1 MTYTF
6 EVTKDTILVDNERK
20 LAIKWDIDSQTFL
33 PGYAGTAED
42 RVVLTAFLDGIE
54 VGEDEGFKRGFEKA
68 DKLDSQKYY
77 YIHIMQIIANEGD
90 LFNEDQAEDDRW
102 AEAQNLYEEFC
113 HSEYNT
119 DDKSEYDCIQDF
131 VDNYQKIE
139 YQLWDKRT
147 KFLAFKNVSLYNLV
161 QMVLLSVR
169 IETDILRE
177 LATVTYTNDDY
188 EGLGNFFSNLG
199 YDLIETK

>member
-77 YIHIMQIIANEGD
+77 YIHIMQIIANEGNIFD
-90 LFNEDQAEDDRW
+90 GDQSEDDRW
-102 AEAQNLYEEFC
+102 AESHNLYDEFLE
-113 HSEYNT
+113 SKYNT
-119 DDKSEYDCIQDF
+119 DAKSEYDCIQDF
-131 VDNYQKIE
+131 VDNYYKNE
-139 YQLWDKRT
+139 YQLWDERSNYLLFESDNLYEIRT
-147 KFLAFKNVSLYNLV
+147 KVFHLINKKKAEELMQVSFTDKDFEGFEHFLW
-161 QMVLLSVR
+161 
-169 IETDILRE
+169 
-177 LATVTYTNDDY
+177 
-188 EGLGNFFSNLG
+188 GLG
-199 YDLIETK
+199 YKLIDTK